1 VRNPQSVN
9 AGKRRSGMQQARNG
23 YEQTGVVESG
33 KESSGGGGGPIMSEP
48 VSGAEPENNRE
59 FQD

>member
-9 AGKRRSGMQQARNG
+9 AGKRRSGMQQALNG

-33 KESSGGGGGPIMSEP
+33 KESSGAAEEPVLSEP
-48 VSGAEPENNRE
+48 VSSAEPENNRE

>member
-9 AGKRRSGMQQARNG
+9 AGKRRIGMQQARNG
-23 YEQTGVVESG
+23 YEQTGVVESR
-33 KESSGGGGGPIMSEP
+33 KESSGAAEALVLSEP